1 MCTIS
6 LKSAIVRKTFLIFQ
20 ELHRPSEAAKHEVS
34 KRCKDLANF
43 MESLM
48 EEVNRSN
55 NQIDLPQEL
64 DPTVSVSLKKRV
76 SVCFCLVSSS
86 F

>member
-1 MCTIS
+1 MNTLYIATY
-6 LKSAIVRKTFLIFQ
+6 LGLFNFQ
-20 ELHRPSEAAKHEVS
+20 ELHRPCEAAKHEVS

-55 NQIDLPQEL
+55 FQLDLPQAL
-64 DPTVSVSLKKRV
+64 VPTVSVSLKNRV
-76 SVCFCLVSSS
+76 SVRLLFRFLS
-86 F
+86 FLT

>member
-1 MCTIS
+1 M
-6 LKSAIVRKTFLIFQ
+6 Q
-20 ELHRPSEAAKHEVS
+20 ELHRPSEAAKHKVS

-55 NQIDLPQEL
+55 SQIDLPQEL
-64 DPTVSVSLKKRV
+64 NPTISVSLKKRV
-76 SVCFCLVSSS
+76 SVRFFVLFSV
-86 F
+86 FDLFHIPVGGGRK